1 MTPGGRIDHIGHLSR
16 RFFTS
21 LSSSPPSV
29 EDERW
34 VAEHLLPGER
44 LLWERMENA
53 DRRHSVTVARRFVE
67 LRPEA
72 TRAEI
77 AGAILHDVGKTESG
91 LGTLGRVTATVVGP
105 RGRRFALYHDHESI
119 GARLTADAGSEPATV
134 NLIGGQGPAIDAR
147 RRCDDI

>member
-1 MTPGGRIDHIGHLSR
+1 MTRGGRIDHIGHLSR

-53 DRRHSVTVARRFVE
+53 DRRHSVSLAFVH
-67 LRPEA
+67 RMW
-72 TRAEI
+72 
-77 AGAILHDVGKTESG
+77 
-91 LGTLGRVTATVVGP
+91 
-105 RGRRFALYHDHESI
+105 
-119 GARLTADAGSEPATV
+119 
-134 NLIGGQGPAIDAR
+134 
-147 RRCDDI
+147 

>member
-1 MTPGGRIDHIGHLSR
+1 MTRGGRIDHFGHLSR

-34 VAEHLLPGER
+34 VADHLLSAER
-44 LLWERMENA
+44 VLWERMGNA

-77 AGAILHDVGKTESG
+77 AGAILHDVGKTESD

-105 RGRRFALYHDHESI
+105 RGRRFARYHDHESI
-119 GARLTADAGSEPATV
+119 GARLAEAAASEPATV
-134 NLIGGQGPAIDAR
+134 ELIGGHGPAIDAL
-147 RRCDDI
+147 RRCDEI